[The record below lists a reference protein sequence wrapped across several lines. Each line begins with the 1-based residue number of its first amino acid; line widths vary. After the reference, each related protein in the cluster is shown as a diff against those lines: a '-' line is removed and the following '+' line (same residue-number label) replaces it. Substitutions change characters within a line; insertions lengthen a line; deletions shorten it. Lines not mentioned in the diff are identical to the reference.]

1 LAARG
6 EKVSTARL
14 KLSRPSDSEKLL
26 TVPEIAAL
34 LRVKPATIYVWVSKR
49 LIPYRKVGH
58 LTRFDRDEI
67 LRWTLPET
75 K

>member
-1 LAARG
+1 
-6 EKVSTARL
+6 VSIA
-14 KLSRPSDSEKLL
+14 KLQIKQSSGSAQLL

-67 LRWTLPET
+67 LLWTLPET